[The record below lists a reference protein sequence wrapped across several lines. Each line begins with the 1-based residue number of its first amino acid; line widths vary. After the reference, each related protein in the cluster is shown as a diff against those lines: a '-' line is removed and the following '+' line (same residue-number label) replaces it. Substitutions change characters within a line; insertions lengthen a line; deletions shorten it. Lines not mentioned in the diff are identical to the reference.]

1 MTFPTD
7 RCDMR
12 GIECACIGRC
22 QQVFD
27 SSAPVYR
34 PLWKD
39 FAMFFGSAAVITV
52 ATFFAVSEAE
62 KQFAIQDKINQ
73 EQVYVQRR

>member
-1 MTFPTD
+1 ME
-7 RCDMR
+7 RCDFR
-12 GIECACIGRC
+12 TQCECDCRPGACK
-22 QQVFD
+22 QAVA
-27 SSAPVYR
+27 SPAPVYR

-39 FAMFFGSAAVITV
+39 FAMFFCSAAVITV

-73 EQVYVQRR
+73 ESSVSWKR